1 MWFSKSQ
8 EEVLKEFDV
17 NPLSGLSNEE
27 AKIRLD
33 RYGENRLKGKPKK
46 SLISLFFAQLKDML
60 IYVLLGAS
68 VITIAIGE

>member
-8 EEVLKEFDV
+8 EDVLKEFDV
-17 NPLSGLSNEE
+17 NPLKGLTSEE

-33 RYGENRLKGKPKK
+33 KYGENKLKGKPKK

-60 IYVLLGAS
+60 IRNYHS
-68 VITIAIGE
+68 HW